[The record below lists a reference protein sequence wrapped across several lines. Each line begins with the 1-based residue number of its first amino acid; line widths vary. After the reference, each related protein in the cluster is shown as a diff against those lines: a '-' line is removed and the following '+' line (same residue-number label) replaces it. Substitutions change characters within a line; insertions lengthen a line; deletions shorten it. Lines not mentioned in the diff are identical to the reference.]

1 MKIIILYDV
10 RGLGVAK
17 KKEVQNFVRDRGPN
31 ILRIQET
38 KLEMIEDFLLKKKD
52 DRRFYCYVVNG
63 NLVKGSNCIFIA
75 LISKVICPLEV
86 VRFSTHF
93 IS

>member
-1 MKIIILYDV
+1 MKIIISYDV

-38 KLEMIEDFLLKKKD
+38 KLEMREDFLLKK
-52 DRRFYCYVVNG
+52 R
-63 NLVKGSNCIFIA
+63 
-75 LISKVICPLEV
+75 
-86 VRFSTHF
+86 
-93 IS
+93 